1 MRDQILFDH
10 EHDAMVDLFN
20 DCWIDNRPDNP
31 DQITPEWDATFIET
45 FSSIIQEHYEVLF
58 DIDKQH
64 STMLALSG
72 FYEIDWKSIAAKIS
86 QDKLP
91 ALVREL
97 EQEYERQQAEN
108 GLYFNDDCDRAYD
121 SYVDGRLDEKFQ

>member
-72 FYEIDWKSIAAKIS
+72 FYEIDWKGIAAKIS

-97 EQEYERQQAEN
+97 EQEYERQQVEN
-108 GLYFNDDCDRAYD
+108 ESYFNDDCDRAYD
-121 SYVDGRLDEKFQ
+121 SYVDDRLDEKFQ

>member
-72 FYEIDWKSIAAKIS
+72 FYEIDWKSIATKIS